1 MAITIN
7 GSSNTITGLAV
18 GGLPD
23 GVVDTD
29 MLAANAVT
37 AAKATG
43 SAKGIT
49 ELDQWCLTSDNSSNG
64 DITSNLSRNSFSGS
78 ACPLGTGMSQ
88 SSGVFSFP
96 STGKYLVIC
105 EANLVLSDS
114 DNVYIQTQV
123 TLNNGTS
130 FTAVTIA
137 GDGNNGSGDR
147 EGQGTSFYFLDVT
160 DISQVKVKFTII
172 SISGNSF
179 VKGDSSQLG
188 TSFTFIRI
196 GDT

>member
-1 MAITIN
+1 MTAKIKLN
-7 GSSNTITGLAV
+7 AASGGGSFSLQAPSSSSNNRVFT
-18 GGLPD
+18 LPD
-23 GVVDTD
+23 VAD
-29 MLAANAVT
+29 AAM
-37 AAKATG
+37 ATVN
-43 SAKGIT
+43 GIT
-49 ELDQWCLTSDNSSNG
+49 EVDQWNLTANKTSNG
-64 DITSNLSRNSFSGS
+64 DITSNLTRNSFSGS

-105 EANLVLSDS
+105 EANLILEDS

-130 FTAVTIA
+130 FTSVTIA

-160 DISQVKVKFTII
+160 DISQVKVKFSII
-172 SISGNSF
+172 SITGSSF
-179 VKGDSSQLG
+179 VKGDSSQLS
-188 TSFTFIRI
+188 TCFTFIRM

>member
-1 MAITIN
+1 MSSIKLKHSGGN
-7 GSSNTITGLAV
+7 GVIIAAPASNPAADRTLTC
-18 GGLPD
+18 PD
-23 GVVDTD
+23 LT
-29 MLAANAVT
+29 ANAT
-37 AAKATG
+37 LATVN
-43 SAKGIT
+43 GIR
-49 ELDQWCLTSDNSSNG
+49 EVDQWGLTVNNSSNG
-64 DITSNLSRNSFSGS
+64 DITSNLARNSFSGS

-88 SSGVFSFP
+88 SSGIFSFP

-123 TLNNGTS
+123 SLNNGTS
-130 FTAVTIA
+130 FGAVTIA

-160 DISQVKVKFTII
+160 DTSQVKVKFTII
-172 SISGNSF
+172 SITGDSF
-179 VKGDSSQLG
+179 VKGDNSQLG

>member
-1 MAITIN
+1 MAIAIN
-7 GSSNTITGLAV
+7 GSGTLTGVSV

-23 GVVDTD
+23 GIVDTD

-96 STGKYLVIC
+96 ITGKYLVIC
-105 EANLVLSDS
+105 KAAVITGDS

-130 FTAVTIA
+130 YTAVTIA
-137 GDGNNGSGDR
+137 GDGNNGSGLR

-160 DISQVKVKFTII
+160 DISQVKVKFSII
-172 SISGNSF
+172 SITGSSF
-179 VKGDSSQLG
+179 VKGDSSQVS
-188 TSFTFIRI
+188 TNFSFIRI

>member
-1 MAITIN
+1 
-7 GSSNTITGLAV
+7 
-18 GGLPD
+18 
-23 GVVDTD
+23 
-29 MLAANAVT
+29 
-37 AAKATG
+37 
-43 SAKGIT
+43 
-49 ELDQWCLTSDNSSNG
+49 
-64 DITSNLSRNSFSGS
+64 
-78 ACPLGTGMSQ
+78 MSQ

-105 EANLVLSDS
+105 EANLILEDS

-130 FTAVTIA
+130 FGAVTIA

-160 DISQVKVKFTII
+160 DISQVKVKFSII
-172 SISGNSF
+172 SITGSSF
-179 VKGDSSQLG
+179 VKGDSSQLS
-188 TSFTFIRI
+188 TCFTFIRM

>member
-1 MAITIN
+1 MTAKIKLN
-7 GSSNTITGLAV
+7 AASGGGSFSLQAPSSSSNNRVFT
-18 GGLPD
+18 LPD
-23 GVVDTD
+23 VAD
-29 MLAANAVT
+29 AAM
-37 AAKATG
+37 ATVN
-43 SAKGIT
+43 GIR
-49 ELDQWCLTSDNSSNG
+49 EVDQWYITANNSSNG
-64 DITSNLSRNSFSGS
+64 DITSNLARNSFSGS
-78 ACPLGTGMSQ
+78 ACPLGTGMSE
-88 SSGVFSFP
+88 SSGIFSFS
-96 STGKYLVIC
+96 STGKYLIIC
-105 EANLVLSDS
+105 EANLVLGDS

-172 SISGNSF
+172 SISGDSF
-179 VKGDSSQLG
+179 VKGDSTQLP

-196 GDT
+196 ADT